1 MPIHSIYQNRD
12 ASPSSWLDMLTFWIF
27 SIFVTGG
34 LAAGFLTGLLGIGGG
49 AVMVPILY
57 HSFLSWGWE
66 PRVAVSTAIA
76 TSLSVMI
83 FSGARTSWEYRRQGL
98 IDWGLLRWVVLG
110 SIVGTASGAHMM
122 LATDEHMIRLGFGL
136 LMWLL
141 ALLTLSP
148 VSKLNHVVQEAPDR
162 RLTYLAVGILAG
174 LLAAMFGVGGGA
186 IMVPALVL
194 LARVSIHKAIASSA
208 AAIVFSALLSTSDY
222 VYQGWSS
229 HSIEAGALGWIFLPA
244 MLILGGS
251 SLFSVPYGTKLAQRL
266 APQSLKYGLATLQ
279 AGIGIKII
287 FFG

>member
-1 MPIHSIYQNRD
+1 
-12 ASPSSWLDMLTFWIF
+12 MLTFSIF

-66 PRVAVSTAIA
+66 PRAAVSTAIA

-83 FSGARTSWEYRRQGL
+83 FSGARTSLEYRRQGL

-110 SIVGTASGAHMM
+110 SIVGTASGAHLM
-122 LATDEHMIRLGFGL
+122 LAADERTIRLGFGL

-141 ALLTLSP
+141 ALLTLAPISQL
-148 VSKLNHVVQEAPDR
+148 SRVVQEAPDR
-162 RLTYLAVGILAG
+162 RATYFAVGILAG

-186 IMVPALVL
+186 ILVPALVL

-244 MLILGGS
+244 MLILGVS
-251 SLFSVPYGTKLAQRL
+251 SLFSVPYGTKLALRL
-266 APQSLKYGLATLQ
+266 APQNLKYGLATLQ